1 MKEMPHPIIVY
12 GFQSS
17 KCLQEQG
24 VCLSAVG
31 TNDLYLT
38 LVSALCSKPVLYPVQ
53 ETLGPAV
60 VDFASQQSL
69 VKVDHFRFFLL
80 IVF

>member
-1 MKEMPHPIIVY
+1 MKGIPHPIIVY
-12 GFQSS
+12 GLQSS

-24 VCLSAVG
+24 VCLSAVE

-38 LVSALCSKPVLYPVQ
+38 LVSAANQYFIQCRKLWDQRLLV
-53 ETLGPAV
+53 
-60 VDFASQQSL
+60 FASQQNL